1 MWQRDFAD
9 VTELRTLRWGDYARL
24 SRWSQYNHKDP
35 RKREARGPQTE
46 DNVTIKERQ
55 RQGLEG
61 VTLLALELSNGAT
74 NNSGSLRKLEKTRK
88 QIIP

>member
-24 SRWSQYNHKDP
+24 SKWSQYNHKDP
-35 RKREARGPQTE
+35 RKREAGGPQTE

-74 NNSGSLRKLEKTRK
+74 NRTIQAASGS
-88 QIIP
+88 